1 MTFSVL
7 PGLRLQGRFLSI
19 GITVACGLAFMLF
32 GYDQGVFSGILS
44 NPSFQEQFDHPDAT
58 VEGQIVS
65 SYVLG
70 CVIGAFMSMFLG
82 DRLGRR
88 KSIGLAC
95 ALLTVGG
102 VLQATAF
109 TLLHM
114 IVGRIVSG
122 IGVGMNTTT
131 VPIWQSETCDP
142 KHRGILM
149 SIQLTLLVFGF
160 VVANWVNFAFTYIP
174 DQPVAWR
181 FPLAFQSVLSV
192 LTLAI
197 VPFMVESPRWLCL
210 RGRDDEA
217 RDVLARLAVKPSMD
231 DVLQELRTIQE
242 IISHENES
250 QISGWRHIFTNAP
263 QQNFRRIALGAGAN
277 FMQQLGGINVVAYYL
292 PVVLKRSFGF
302 SDRMSLIL
310 SAVDSMQWMFWAGMA
325 SFVIDK
331 VGRRRLLIFGSAG
344 QSLCFAMAALG
355 LGIDTKA
362 LNGVAV
368 AFIFLYYFFFGL
380 SFLVIP
386 FMYPSEI
393 NSHHTRNLG
402 SAIAMV
408 TNWLGVY
415 VIVSVTPTAIE
426 NIGWK
431 YYLVFAITNFAFCP
445 ICWLFYVE
453 TSGLSLEEV
462 DRLFEIKYHGG
473 RNMTYRDAARKAKEV
488 IHVENVDSVHGAKKV
503 DAGEI

>member
-1 MTFSVL
+1 MHL
-7 PGLRLQGRFLSI
+7 GLFPSMRLQGRALSV
-19 GITVACGLAFMLF
+19 GITFACGIAFMLF
-32 GYDQGVFSGILS
+32 GYDQGVFGGILS
-44 NPSFQEQFDHPDAT
+44 NPAFQEQFDHPDAT
-58 VEGQIVS
+58 IEGQIVS

-70 CVIGAFMSMFLG
+70 CVIGAFVSMFLG

-88 KSIGLAC
+88 KSISLAC
-95 ALLTVGG
+95 TFLTVGG
-102 VLQATAF
+102 VLQATAY
-109 TLLHM
+109 TLPHM

-122 IGVGMNTTT
+122 VGIGMNTTT
-131 VPIWQSETCDP
+131 VPIWQSETCEP
-142 KHRGILM
+142 KRRGILM

-160 VVANWVNFAFTYIP
+160 VVANWLNFAFTYIP
-174 DQPVAWR
+174 NEPVAWR
-181 FPLAFQSVLSV
+181 FPLAFQSVLAI

-210 RGRDDEA
+210 RGRDEEA
-217 RDVLARLAVKPSMD
+217 RDVLSRLASKSSTD
-231 DVLQELRTIQE
+231 ADIQQELQGIRE
-242 IISHENES
+242 IIAHETES
-250 QISGWRHIFTNAP
+250 QSAGWRHIFTNGP

-277 FMQQLGGINVVAYYL
+277 FMQQFGGVNVVAYYL

-325 SFVIDK
+325 SFVIDRI
-331 VGRRRLLIFGSAG
+331 GRRRLLIFGSAG
-344 QSLCFAMAALG
+344 QSLCFAMAAVG
-355 LGIDTKA
+355 LAIDTTA

-386 FMYPSEI
+386 FMYPAEI

-415 VIVSVTPTAIE
+415 VIVSVTPTAID

-431 YYLVFAITNFAFCP
+431 YYLVFAITNFVFCP

-462 DRLFEIKYHGG
+462 DNLFEIKYYGEKT
-473 RNMTYRDAARKAKEV
+473 MTYKDAARKAKGV
-488 IHVENVDSVHGAKKV
+488 VHVENLSQEGKDEAVRV
-503 DAGEI
+503 

>member
-1 MTFSVL
+1 MNSS
-7 PGLRLQGRFLSI
+7 GLRLQGRVLSV

-32 GYDQGVFSGILS
+32 GYDQGVFGGILS
-44 NPSFQEQFDHPDAT
+44 NPAFQKQFNHPDAT
-58 VEGQIVS
+58 IEGQIVS

-70 CVIGAFMSMFLG
+70 CVIGACISMFLG

-88 KSIGLAC
+88 KSISLAC
-95 ALLTVGG
+95 TLLTIGG

-109 TLLHM
+109 TLPHI

-122 IGVGMNTTT
+122 LGIGMNTTT
-131 VPIWQSETCDP
+131 VPIWQSETCEP
-142 KHRGILM
+142 KRRGILM
-149 SIQLTLLVFGF
+149 SIQLTMLVFGF
-160 VVANWVNFAFTYIP
+160 VVANWLNFGFTYIP

-181 FPLAFQSVLSV
+181 FPLAFQSILAI
-192 LTLAI
+192 LTLVI

-210 RGRDDEA
+210 RGRDDDA
-217 RDVLARLAVKPSMD
+217 LDVLCRLAVKPTMD
-231 DVLQELRTIQE
+231 SGILQELRTIQQ
-242 IISHENES
+242 IITHENEAKG
-250 QISGWRHIFTNAP
+250 SGWRQVFTNGP

-277 FMQQLGGINVVAYYL
+277 FMQQFGGINVVAYYL

-325 SFVIDK
+325 SLVIDK

-344 QSLCFAMAALG
+344 QSLCFVMAAIG
-355 LGIDTKA
+355 LAIDTRPM
-362 LNGVAV
+362 NGVAV

-393 NSHHTRNLG
+393 NSHRTRNLG

-415 VIVSVTPTAIE
+415 VIVSVTPTAID

-431 YYLVFAITNFAFCP
+431 FYLVFAITNFVFCP

-453 TSGLSLEEV
+453 SSGLSLEEV
-462 DRLFEIKYHGG
+462 DKLFEIKYYGG
-473 RNMTYRDAARKAKEV
+473 KGMTYHNAARRAKEIV
-488 IHVENVDSVHGAKKV
+488 NMETTEHVETVDTA
-503 DAGEI
+503 